1 MPDDG
6 QWYLFDDSSVRPE
19 PADQVV
25 SPAAYVLFYRRKGS
39 KVRGVHLPAGP
50 GRGMHACNTS
60 QVVSGM
66 QNIKFFFVTWCMAS
80 SKQKIKLLKQ
90 GVAC

>member
-39 KVRGVHLPAGP
+39 KVRGVDLPAGP
-50 GRGMHACNTS
+50 GRGMHVRNNVQLLPPRL
-60 QVVSGM
+60 QV
-66 QNIKFFFVTWCMAS
+66 K
-80 SKQKIKLLKQ
+80 
-90 GVAC
+90 